1 MTPEPMPT
9 MDEEY
14 ERDEYHDELI
24 ADRRRRRG
32 EGWRNPKPE
41 EEEEDEEIQE

>member
-9 MDEEY
+9 MDEDIS
-14 ERDEYHDELI
+14 DEYHDELI